1 MPRLN
6 RLAYSAGIPDPSRFP
21 ETARNRCKLL
31 APALLALA
39 VSAFAQTDPQPKDV
53 RMVAKDGQ
61 VAIPKVAAYLNSPSL
76 ATRLE
81 VVKQLTELGGKD
93 SLDPLITATHDPDP
107 EMQLRAT
114 DGLVNFYLPGYVRQ
128 GPAASVIRVGSV
140 IKAKF
145 SDSNDQTIDGFVTVR
160 PEVIEAIAKLASGGN
175 GMDVKAGACRAAGI
189 LRGRAAIPD
198 LLEALRTKDNTV
210 MYEALVAIRKI
221 RDPEA
226 GPRITYLL
234 RDLDDRIQGVAIE
247 TAGLLQAKD
256 GLPALRGI
264 VASPRGS
271 KAERAALGAIALM
284 PEPVDRPLLQ
294 RFLAS
299 KDERLR
305 AAAVEGLG
313 RIGDP
318 GDHAAIDKVWKD
330 DDKMPPRLASAFAI
344 TLTGNLDTAE
354 SAPFRYLLNTLNSAA
369 WRETAAAYLTEA
381 ARNPKVL
388 AALHQPLVS
397 GTRDEK
403 IQLAR
408 ILAVT
413 GDASAVPWLDKL
425 SRDNDSMV
433 AQEGL
438 RALRTLRGRL

>member
-1 MPRLN
+1 M
-6 RLAYSAGIPDPSRFP
+6 
-21 ETARNRCKLL
+21 
-31 APALLALA
+31 
-39 VSAFAQTDPQPKDV
+39 
-53 RMVAKDGQ
+53 
-61 VAIPKVAAYLNSPSL
+61 
-76 ATRLE
+76 
-81 VVKQLTELGGKD
+81 VKQLTELGGKD

-114 DGLVNFYLPGYVRQ
+114 DGLVNFYLPGYVKM
-128 GPAASVIRVGSV
+128 GLGSTLV
-140 IKAKF
+140 RAGVSIKAKF

-264 VASPRGS
+264 VSSPRGS

-284 PEPVDRPLLQ
+284 PEPVD
-294 RFLAS
+294 
-299 KDERLR
+299 
-305 AAAVEGLG
+305 
-313 RIGDP
+313 
-318 GDHAAIDKVWKD
+318 
-330 DDKMPPRLASAFAI
+330 M
-344 TLTGNLDTAE
+344 TT
-354 SAPFRYLLNTLNSAA
+354 
-369 WRETAAAYLTEA
+369 
-381 ARNPKVL
+381 
-388 AALHQPLVS
+388 
-397 GTRDEK
+397 
-403 IQLAR
+403 
-408 ILAVT
+408 
-413 GDASAVPWLDKL
+413 
-425 SRDNDSMV
+425 
-433 AQEGL
+433 
-438 RALRTLRGRL
+438 